1 MKFLKKLI
9 LSFVFAGVMA
19 LGSTSANAACK
30 VHLGDFDWDS
40 ANVHTAIVGFIL
52 EKGYGC
58 SVEVTKG
65 STSPIMAAHYDGQL
79 DIITEVWRDNIV
91 QMHEEAVAKGQ
102 IVELG
107 VNTPSSTQG
116 FYVDKA
122 TSDKYG
128 LKSVEDMKDPKIA
141 KLFADPE
148 APGKGRMT
156 SCISGWTCY
165 TINLVKHKVYGLDEF
180 YTNFDPG
187 SGGALD
193 AAIAGAFKKGKP
205 VFSYYWTPTGLMGKV
220 DLVQLKEPAYDN
232 ACWTKMM
239 AVVEKIKADGPDA
252 YTKTCA
258 SAYVDMALTKSA
270 TTKFANDPAN
280 KPIIDFVKQYSLP
293 TAEVN
298 KSLAFYI
305 DESGGDMEAT
315 AKNYLKSSNSWTKWV
330 PADVA
335 KKVKAAL

>member
-1 MKFLKKLI
+1 MKFLRNL
-9 LSFVFAGVMA
+9 LLPLAFAGFMA
-19 LGSTSANAACK
+19 LGTTSANAATCK

-40 ANVHTAIVGFIL
+40 ANVHTAIVSFIL

-58 SVEVTKG
+58 EVEVTKG

-91 QMHEEAVAKGQ
+91 KKFEEEIAKGT

-107 VNTPSSTQG
+107 TNTPSSTQG

-122 TSDKYG
+122 TSDKYN
-128 LKSVEDMKDPKIA
+128 LKHVDDMKSAEIA

-148 APGKGRMT
+148 EPGKGRMT

-165 TINLVKHKVYGLDEF
+165 TINLVKHKVYGLEEF

-187 SGGALD
+187 SSGALD
-193 AAIAGAFKKGKP
+193 AAIAGGFKKGKP
-205 VFSYYWTPTGLMGKV
+205 VFTYYWTPTGLMGKV
-220 DLVQLKEPAYDN
+220 DLVQLKEPAYDS
-232 ACWTKMM
+232 ACWAEMM
-239 AVVEKIKADGPDA
+239 VVVEDIKANGPDVF
-252 YTKTCA
+252 KDTCV

-280 KPIIDFVKQYSLP
+280 KPIIDFIKKYSVP
-293 TAEVN
+293 TADVN
-298 KSLAFYI
+298 KSLGFYMEA
-305 DESGGDMEAT
+305 DGDLEAT
-315 AKNYLKSSNSWTKWV
+315 AKDFLKGSKAWTKWV
-330 PADVA
+330 TSDVA

>member
-1 MKFLKKLI
+1 MKFLRNLI
-9 LSFVFAGVMA
+9 LSFVFAGA
-19 LGSTSANAACK
+19 LSLTTSANAACK

-58 SVEVTKG
+58 DVQVTKG

-102 IVELG
+102 IIELG

-128 LKSVEDMKDPKIA
+128 LKSVEDMKKPEIA

-165 TINLVKHKVYGLDEF
+165 TINLVKHKVYGLDKY

-193 AAIAGAFKKGKP
+193 AAIAGAFAKKKP
-205 VFSYYWTPTGLMGKV
+205 IFTYYWAPTGLMGKV
-220 DLVQLKEPAYDN
+220 DLVRLKEPKFEQK
-232 ACWTKMM
+232 CWDDMSV
-239 AVVEKIKADGPDA
+239 VVEDIKANGPDA
-252 YTKTCA
+252 YKPSCA
-258 SAYVDMALTKSA
+258 CEYRDMALTKSVLA
-270 TTKFANDPAN
+270 TWAKSHPKENEFIGKYT
-280 KPIIDFVKQYSLP
+280 VP
-293 TAEVN
+293 TATVN
-298 KSLAFYI
+298 KMLAYYE

-315 AKNYLKSSNSWTKWV
+315 AIEFLKTETMWKDWV

-335 KKVKAAL
+335 KKVSAAL